1 MSTISETTLRVRYAE
16 TDQMAVVYHSNYL
29 IWFEVG
35 RVELLR
41 KLGFTYVEMEQDGL
55 HLPVVEARCRYKH
68 PARYD
73 DEILVRC
80 HLAKMRPSL
89 LRFSYEI
96 IRLADGRLLSE
107 GETTHVVVGADMKRT
122 HLTRKISERVS
133 RRGRG
138 RHLRP
143 RAPSRILQ
151 APRARAWEIHAGSR
165 DIPGRKVIL
174 CRPCN

>member
-55 HLPVVEARCRYKH
+55 NLPVVEARCRYKH

-80 HLAKMRPSL
+80 HLAQMRPSL
-89 LRFSYEI
+89 LRFHYEI
-96 IRLADGRLLSE
+96 IRKADGRLLSE

-122 HLTRKISERVS
+122 HLTGKYLSA
-133 RRGRG
+133 
-138 RHLRP
+138 L
-143 RAPSRILQ
+143 
-151 APRARAWEIHAGSR
+151 HAAAEDATHHSTSATV
-165 DIPGRKVIL
+165 PHAAKV
-174 CRPCN
+174 PTQEGK

>member
-1 MSTISETTLRVRYAE
+1 MSTTSETLLRVRYAE

-55 HLPVVEARCRYKH
+55 NLPVVEAKCRYKH
-68 PARYD
+68 PAHYD

-80 HLAKMRPSL
+80 HLAQMRPSL
-89 LRFSYEI
+89 LRFHYEI
-96 IRLADGRLLSE
+96 IRNADGRLLSE

-122 HLTRKISERVS
+122 HLTGKYLNALHAAAEAVTTDAAHAAHAATKKSS
-133 RRGRG
+133 R
-138 RHLRP
+138 H
-143 RAPSRILQ
+143 
-151 APRARAWEIHAGSR
+151 HAHAHGSST
-165 DIPGRKVIL
+165 PEAATTEEGK
-174 CRPCN
+174 